1 MAVNNAHPSKRP
13 WAAPV
18 ELRNDTVI
26 ESGKYSGAGRVI
38 ARVPFKFAEDRANAE
53 LIVTAVNAH
62 DALMAVYEAAKELID
77 WTVSHT
83 SGCEFND
90 PKGKGICKKCVA
102 LNALAAADAVIG
114 EVK

>member
-1 MAVNNAHPSKRP
+1 MTVNNATPSKRP

-62 DALMAVYEAAKELID
+62 DALMAVYEAAKAYSDMGFPRAGLSAEGMRLR
-77 WTVSHT
+77 VRQ
-83 SGCEFND
+83 
-90 PKGKGICKKCVA
+90 
-102 LNALAAADAVIG
+102 ALAAVDAVIG
-114 EVK
+114 EVILD